1 MIDEVLFLLLGLLV
15 AFNIGVWIAIRRC
28 ESLLTTISYDA
39 KGLNPD
45 DTVDALREE
54 VGSLVQEVIGTM
66 RPPTI
71 ADHLGG
77 VLSQFAQMRLMK
89 MMQSEGMLPDA
100 VSQTIEAVSED

>member
-15 AFNIGVWIAIRRC
+15 AFNIGVFIAIRRC
-28 ESLLTTISYDA
+28 ESLLTAISYDA

-45 DTVDALREE
+45 ETVDALKEE
-54 VGSLVQEVIGTM
+54 VGALVQEVIGTM

-89 MMQSEGMLPDA
+89 MMQADGMLPDVVA
-100 VSQTIEAVSED
+100 QGIEAVSED